1 MKGSISPGLVAYMFN
16 MSCAMRKP
24 PFCICEIKNEDQLH
38 GNRAADQLL
47 CFRYRVSTIHVL
59 PMSKIS
65 SL

>member
-24 PFCICEIKNEDQLH
+24 PFCICKIKDEVQLH
-38 GNRAADQLL
+38 GKRAADQCL
-47 CFRYRVSTIHVL
+47 CFCYRDSTIHVL